1 MFGTKSIF
9 MKNIKC
15 VIRKN
20 LKTNDNEHLIYTR
33 YTYNR
38 KYILLRTDV
47 YVNYRNWNGRI
58 GRVRKSDNY
67 ELKNNILEQKEI
79 GLEKTILEL
88 ISRNAEPTLI
98 NVKVEFFKVKNQY
111 QDDQSKPKKQDEKKF
126 LKDYQGFIDYKV
138 DLGTI
143 SAETIK
149 TYYTTLNKLQ
159 SFQKEANY
167 SLHYNTIN
175 NEFYYKF
182 LKYLRANNLYD
193 NTVDKHIKNL
203 KLFMYH
209 SLSKEK
215 HNNNTFQTFKRTR
228 TKTDF
233 VVLEQDELRKLY
245 YEYKPKNEKYKEVRD
260 TFILGCSTGL
270 RFSDLTK
277 LSTGNFVIT
286 RDANKE
292 IIEDASYSYIKVPVQ
307 KTSDYLLV
315 PFNHFIC
322 EIIDEYNIENQDIT
336 FLKHNI
342 QNFNNIIKSV
352 CREAGINS
360 LVKVARK
367 KNKELIPVEK
377 AKCDFVS
384 SHTMRRTFISLLSNM
399 TEITNIQAV
408 SGHKDIRVLTDY
420 IKRSERELNSIR
432 ACFNGNIFNTSSKHK
447 NIVEKTPASTEKARV
462 SIVKTR
468 VITRK

>member
-277 LSTGNFVIT
+277 LSTGSFVIT

>member
-277 LSTGNFVIT
+277 LSTGSFVIT

-468 VITRK
+468 VIPRK

>member
-1 MFGTKSIF
+1 
-9 MKNIKC
+9 MKI
-15 VIRKN
+15 
-20 LKTNDNEHLIYTR
+20 E
-33 YTYNR
+33 
-38 KYILLRTDV
+38 
-47 YVNYRNWNGRI
+47 
-58 GRVRKSDNY
+58 
-67 ELKNNILEQKEI
+67 
-79 GLEKTILEL
+79 
-88 ISRNAEPTLI
+88 
-98 NVKVEFFKVKNQY
+98 
-111 QDDQSKPKKQDEKKF
+111 
-126 LKDYQGFIDYKV
+126 
-138 DLGTI
+138 
-143 SAETIK
+143 
-149 TYYTTLNKLQ
+149 
-159 SFQKEANY
+159 QKEANY

-277 LSTGNFVIT
+277 LSTGSFVIT

>member
-277 LSTGNFVIT
+277 LSTGSFVIT

-322 EIIDEYNIENQDIT
+322 EIIDEYNIEKHDIT

-367 KNKELIPVEK
+367 KNKELIPDEK

>member
-1 MFGTKSIF
+1 

-20 LKTNDNEHLIYTR
+20 LKTNDNEHLIYIR

-38 KYILLRTDV
+38 KYILFRTEI
-47 YVNYRNWNGRI
+47 YVNYRNWNSRI
-58 GRVRKSDNY
+58 GRVRKSYNY
-67 ELKNNILEQKEI
+67 ELRNNILEQKEI
-79 GLEKTILEL
+79 ELEKIILEL
-88 ISRNAEPTLI
+88 ILRNEEPTLI
-98 NVKVEFFKVKNQY
+98 NVKVEFYKIKNQY

-126 LKDYQGFIDYKV
+126 LKDFQDFIDYKV

-143 SAETIK
+143 SKETIK

-159 SFQKEANY
+159 SFQQATNHT
-167 SLHYNTIN
+167 LHYNTIN

-182 LKYLRANNLYD
+182 LKYLRANGLYD

-209 SLSKEK
+209 SLSQEK

-233 VVLEQDELRKLY
+233 VVLEQNELRKLY
-245 YEYKPKNEKYKEVRD
+245 YEYKPKNEKYKAVRD
-260 TFILGCSTGL
+260 AFILGCCTGL

-277 LSTGNFVIT
+277 LTTGSFVIT
-286 RDANKE
+286 RDENKE
-292 IIEDASYSYIKVPVQ
+292 IIEDAGYSFIKVPVQ

-322 EIIDEYNIENQDIT
+322 EIIEEYDIENQEIK

-352 CREAGINS
+352 CRDAGINS
-360 LVKVARK
+360 IVKVARK

-408 SGHKDIRVLTDY
+408 SGHKDIKVLTDY

-432 ACFNGNIFNTSSKHK
+432 ACFNSNIFNTSSK
-447 NIVEKTPASTEKARV
+447 NTNLLVQETPASTEKVRV